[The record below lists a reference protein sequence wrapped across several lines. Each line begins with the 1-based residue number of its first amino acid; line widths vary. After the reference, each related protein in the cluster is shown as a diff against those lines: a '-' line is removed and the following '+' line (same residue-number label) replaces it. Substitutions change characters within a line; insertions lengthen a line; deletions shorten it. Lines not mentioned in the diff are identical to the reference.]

1 MHRKTALLA
10 FVASALV
17 VSGIAPAAAQKQ
29 TLKMAYWA
37 GPSHHMVQTQ
47 EAWAKT
53 IFDASGGNLVI
64 EVDKAYSTRVVPN
77 ALQLT
82 AGRKE
87 AIRRTGKSDVPVL
100 ILDDDTTVAGSK
112 AIVEWARANPAQAG
126 APSPKP
132 AA

>member
-1 MHRKTALLA
+1 MRLIVCWSTGGGRGHSCAA
-10 FVASALV
+10 AYSAL
-17 VSGIAPAAAQKQ
+17 
-29 TLKMAYWA
+29 TDA
-37 GPSHHMVQTQ
+37 GYDPEVQ
-47 EAWAKT
+47 
-53 IFDASGGNLVI
+53 
-64 EVDKAYSTRVVPN
+64 KAYSTRLVPN

-112 AIVEWARANPAQAG
+112 TIVEWARANPAQAG